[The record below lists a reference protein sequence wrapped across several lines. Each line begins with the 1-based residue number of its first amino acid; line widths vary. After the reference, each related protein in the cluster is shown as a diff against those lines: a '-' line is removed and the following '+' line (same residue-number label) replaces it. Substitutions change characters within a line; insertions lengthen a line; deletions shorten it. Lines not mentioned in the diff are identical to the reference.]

1 MVVQSVYKFIK
12 PIATRIAGLIISLA
26 VCVAIFAYI
35 LAPDATTN
43 ANNMVVEL
51 SAKPIGFKQQFLL
64 IDKPVQKE
72 KSSNITALLHGYPP
86 VYTYI
91 PIDTYWTN
99 KQSIFVKHY
108 IDDNLY
114 DTLQYSLNDI
124 GINAVNQL
132 PERIVT
138 KNFLLGTDRYGRDIL
153 SRLLI
158 GTRISLS
165 VGMIAVLLSV
175 SIGIIMG
182 AIAGWYGGWVDKIV
196 MWIINILW
204 SMPTLLLVFA
214 ITMTLG
220 KGFWEIFIA
229 IGLTSWVSAAR
240 LIRGQVMQVK
250 QLDYITAA
258 RTLGFSDYRII
269 KNHILPNILG
279 PIMVLAAA
287 NFASA
292 ILVEAGL
299 SFLGFGVQPPM
310 PSWGLMIKEHYSF
323 LIAGNPAPAIIPGI
337 AILLIVLALN
347 ILGNRLR
354 DVLDVKK

>member
-1 MVVQSVYKFIK
+1 MVVQSVYKFFK
-12 PIATRIAGLIISLA
+12 PIATRIAGLIIGLA
-26 VCVAIFAYI
+26 VFVAIFAYI
-35 LAPDATTN
+35 LAPDASTN

-51 SAKPIGFKQQFLL
+51 SAKPLGFKQLFML
-64 IDKPVQKE
+64 IDKPIQKD
-72 KSSNITALLHGYPP
+72 KTSNITALMHGYPP
-86 VYTYI
+86 LYTYV
-91 PIDTYWTN
+91 PIDTYWTY
-99 KQSIFVKHY
+99 KQSIFVQHY

-114 DTLQYSLNDI
+114 DTLQYSLNDL
-124 GINAVNQL
+124 GINNVNQI
-132 PERIVT
+132 PERIIT
-138 KNFLLGTDRYGRDIL
+138 KTFWLGTDRYGRDIL

-165 VGMIAVLLSV
+165 VGMIAVLLSL
-175 SIGIIMG
+175 SIGIVMG
-182 AIAGWYGGWVDKIV
+182 AISGWYGGWVDKIV

-240 LIRGQVMQVK
+240 LIRGQVMQIK

-337 AILLIVLALN
+337 AILLIVIALN